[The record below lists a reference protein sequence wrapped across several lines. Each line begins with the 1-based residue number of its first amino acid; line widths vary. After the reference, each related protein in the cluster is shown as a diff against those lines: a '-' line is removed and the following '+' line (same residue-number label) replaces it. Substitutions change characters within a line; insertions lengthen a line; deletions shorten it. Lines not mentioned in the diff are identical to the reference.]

1 LLKQRVLVAVILLPI
16 GLVMIFLGG
25 WAFTLT
31 IALILGLAAR
41 EFAQLFRKG
50 GYQPA
55 DFLIIAAAAGMAVG
69 RGWGGFEWDAII
81 IGLLILA
88 GMTYHLVT
96 YERGRNQAATDF
108 AITIAGG
115 MYLGFIGAYLVSL
128 RNLPEGLWWVLLAL
142 PAVWLADSGAYF
154 IGRSFGRHKMSKRL
168 SPKKSWEGYIGGIV
182 VSVIG
187 TALLALLWQ
196 YLAGLWPTTLS
207 SANHITA
214 LNAAILGLVISMLS
228 PLGDLGESMIK
239 RQFGAKDSGNL
250 LPGHGGAFD
259 RIDSWL
265 WAGIISY
272 FIVFYFF
279 L

>member
-1 LLKQRVLVAVILLPI
+1 MLKQRVLVAVILLPI
-16 GLVMIFLGG
+16 GLVLIFLGG

-41 EFAQLFRKG
+41 EFAQLFRLG

-55 DFLIIAAAAGMAVG
+55 GFLVIAAAAAMALG
-69 RGWGGFEWDAII
+69 RGWKGFEADAII

-88 GMTYHLVT
+88 GMTYHLMA
-96 YERGRNQAATDF
+96 YENGRDQAATDF
-108 AITIAGG
+108 AITVAGG
-115 MYLGFIGAYLVSL
+115 MYLGFVGAYLVSL

-154 IGRSFGRHKMSKRL
+154 IGRAFGKHKMSKRL
-168 SPKKSWEGYIGGIV
+168 SPKKSWEGYFGGILT
-182 VSVIG
+182 SAIG

-196 YLAGLWPTTLS
+196 TLASQWPATLETA
-207 SANHITA
+207 ANISP
-214 LNAAILGLVISMLS
+214 LNGAILGLAIGILA

-239 RQFGAKDSGNL
+239 RQVGAKDSGTL